1 MIFAVKWLFLLEVNA
16 TEKESRLFFYTCTHS
31 AFLLL
36 HLSHLPFRF
45 PHSFSFYSFKVD
57 ISLLAFNSREE
68 PCISNTLFFFVCSPQ
83 QPEEDGM
90 MLTSDLTQ
98 EFLTFEIPLNDSGSA
113 GLGVSVKGNRS
124 KEKHTDLGIFVK
136 SIINGGAAS
145 KASNCCF

>member
-1 MIFAVKWLFLLEVNA
+1 MQLKRNQGLI
-16 TEKESRLFFYTCTHS
+16 FYTCTHS

-45 PHSFSFYSFKVD
+45 PHSFSFYSFTVD
-57 ISLLAFNSREE
+57 ISLLAFDSIQRGAMY
-68 PCISNTLFFFVCSPQ
+68 IKDTLFCFFICSPQ